1 MSGIYKIGPTL
12 HAWGTTVSH
21 IMSESETISVPQE
34 STELIS
40 YKALDERLYD
50 LSDEERSFLKE
61 QSGIQDD
68 DELKEHIIQVQTE
81 AYKVGNLTPRKS

>member
-1 MSGIYKIGPTL
+1 
-12 HAWGTTVSH
+12 
-21 IMSESETISVPQE
+21 MSESETISVPQE

-50 LSDEERSFLKE
+50 LSDEERSFFKE

-68 DELKEHIIQVQTE
+68 NELKEHIIQVQTE